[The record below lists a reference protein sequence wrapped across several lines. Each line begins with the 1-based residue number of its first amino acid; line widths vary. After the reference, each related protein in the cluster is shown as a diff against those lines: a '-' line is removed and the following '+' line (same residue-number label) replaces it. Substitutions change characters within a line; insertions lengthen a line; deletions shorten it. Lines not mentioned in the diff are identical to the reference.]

1 VPLPPGPTIAQP
13 QYADV
18 KYPPGATTPV
28 TFGQPSGP
36 YAAAVAT
43 QNEAVAEAHLASTA
57 TSAGVSSDG
66 QTRAL
71 RVALAAWRNRWLSA
85 EGMQRYP
92 MPRAATAAA
101 PADGVAGDTANSHAV
116 FDPKSGVLTLVCEA
130 HANRASFGGGLVQI
144 RGVHTKLTLTNDG
157 STTKDAIVIE
167 VSSALVAGVPVVIDQ
182 NGVTVANTAV
192 PGVMGGL
199 QAANAALNQ
208 ALAAAGVKVF
218 TISPAITKGPNQ
230 ETVDATGV
238 HVQFVQP
245 AVAVVPQL
253 GGLPQQNLDHIIG
266 EAFGS
271 SLAVPGQPT
280 STAGSIGGD
289 LGGTASGGATTGSA
303 GTAGS
308 AGTFIPG
315 SPGSA
320 GTPGTPALSLP
331 GAASGPRTATLTPL
345 RRISHTK
352 PTYLLLLYFLWQTT
366 VLGAVASLWL
376 WRMKGS
382 SA

>member
-1 VPLPPGPTIAQP
+1 
-13 QYADV
+13 
-18 KYPPGATTPV
+18 V

-36 YAAAVAT
+36 YAAVDAT
-43 QNEAVAEAHLASTA
+43 QNQAVAQAHLASTA
-57 TSAGVSSDG
+57 AGVEAGSAA
-66 QTRAL
+66 QLQAHAL
-71 RVALAAWRNRWLSA
+71 RVALTAWRTRWLSA

-92 MPRAATAAA
+92 MPRAAAAAA
-101 PADGVAGDTANSHAV
+101 PADGVAGDTASSHAV
-116 FDPKSGVLTLVCEA
+116 FDPKAGVLTLESEA
-130 HANRASFGGGLVQI
+130 HANIASFGGGLVQI
-144 RGVHTKLTLTNDG
+144 RGIHTKLTLTNDG
-157 STTKDAIVIE
+157 SATKETILIE
-167 VSSALVAGVPVVIDQ
+167 VASAHVADVPVVIDQ

-199 QAANAALNQ
+199 QSANAALNQ
-208 ALAAAGVKVF
+208 ALAAAGLKVF
-218 TISPAITKGPNQ
+218 TLAPTITKGPNQ

-245 AVAVVPQL
+245 AVAAVPQL

-266 EAFGS
+266 EAFGT
-271 SLAVPGQPT
+271 SLAVPGQPAAL
-280 STAGSIGGD
+280 AGSID
-289 LGGTASGGATTGSA
+289 LGATASGGAGAGEA

-315 SPGSA
+315 TPGSA
-320 GTPGTPALSLP
+320 GTPAPSLGLP

-352 PTYLLLLYFLWQTT
+352 PTYLLPLYFLWQTT
-366 VLGAVASLWL
+366 VLGAAASLWL
-376 WRMKGS
+376 WRIKGS